1 MEGMKELDENQ
12 WFELGV
18 NYGDEIGTKTLL
30 SSNEKE
36 DLIRLVLTDQ
46 CSQEEILKVGFD
58 HVFLELWGE
67 NSKGNPE
74 PIYSSQPNAFT
85 LFGNCV
91 KLFRKDITSPK
102 AHSNRKKGTISLKGI
117 SG

>member
-1 MEGMKELDENQ
+1 MNTILLNAEDIKIGFRCLAELLLEGMKELDENQ

-58 HVFLELWGE
+58 HVFLELCLRGPFPYGPFQFLQE
-67 NSKGNPE
+67 LVQDLKFRITGN
-74 PIYSSQPNAFT
+74 
-85 LFGNCV
+85 
-91 KLFRKDITSPK
+91 
-102 AHSNRKKGTISLKGI
+102 
-117 SG
+117 

>member
-1 MEGMKELDENQ
+1 MNTILLNAEDIKIGFRCLAELLLEGMKELDENQ

-46 CSQEEILKVGFD
+46 CSL
-58 HVFLELWGE
+58 
-67 NSKGNPE
+67 
-74 PIYSSQPNAFT
+74 
-85 LFGNCV
+85 
-91 KLFRKDITSPK
+91 
-102 AHSNRKKGTISLKGI
+102 RKKF
-117 SG
+117 